1 MFKLKGKIK
10 VVNPTVQVSEKFA
23 KRELVITTAEQY
35 PQDIMFQFTQD
46 KTALLDG
53 FQVGQDIE
61 VSFNLRGREWTSPQG
76 DVKYFN
82 TLDAWRVDNLGSAV
96 SSTPP
101 AYQTPVQT
109 QSVASGPINE
119 AVKDDDLPF

>member
-1 MFKLKGKIK
+1 MFKLKGKIR
-10 VVNPTVQVSEKFA
+10 VIMPTVQVSEKFA
-23 KRELVITTAEQY
+23 KRELVITTDDQY

-46 KTALLDG
+46 KCNLLDG
-53 FQVGQDIE
+53 FDVNQNVE
-61 VSFNLRGREWTSPQG
+61 VSFNLRGREWTSPAG
-76 DVKYFN
+76 EIKYFN

>member
-10 VVNPTVQVSEKFA
+10 VIMPTVQVSEKFA
-23 KRELVITTAEQY
+23 KRELVITTDDQY

-46 KTALLDG
+46 KCGLLDG
-53 FQVGQDIE
+53 FEINQNVE
-61 VSFNLRGREWTSPQG
+61 VSFNLRGREWSSPAG
-76 DVKYFN
+76 EIKYFN
-82 TLDAWRVDNLGSAV
+82 TLDAWRVDSLGGAV

-119 AVKDDDLPF
+119 SVQDDDLPF